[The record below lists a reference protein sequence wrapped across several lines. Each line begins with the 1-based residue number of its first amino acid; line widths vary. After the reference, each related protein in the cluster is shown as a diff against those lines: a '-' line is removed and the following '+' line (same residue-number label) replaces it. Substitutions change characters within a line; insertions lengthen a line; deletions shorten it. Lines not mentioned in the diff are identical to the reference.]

1 MNNIPQQVLSVIV
14 PTLNEAENLSSLL
27 NDLKKQRNIS
37 LEIIVGD
44 GGSSDATKSVA
55 DACGVTV
62 VSAAR
67 GRGTQ
72 MNAAAGQAAGDYL
85 LFLHADS
92 RIDDP
97 DFLNNA
103 VRVLTSELCEHDRVA
118 GHFRL
123 RFLRS
128 TKRNVMGYRY
138 AEEKT
143 AFNRI
148 NTTNGDQGL
157 LLTKEFFRHL
167 G

>member
-62 VSAAR
+62 VSAER

-85 LFLHADS
+85 LFL
-92 RIDDP
+92 
-97 DFLNNA
+97 
-103 VRVLTSELCEHDRVA
+103 
-118 GHFRL
+118 
-123 RFLRS
+123 
-128 TKRNVMGYRY
+128 
-138 AEEKT
+138 
-143 AFNRI
+143 
-148 NTTNGDQGL
+148 
-157 LLTKEFFRHL
+157 
-167 G
+167 